1 MNAPALLT
9 YKKEVCSDKESG
21 MTHGRSSPENRHTN
35 EMGSDDGW
43 GDGDRKLRDENDDDR
58 VEEQVEASDIIED
71 DTNPRLYCGGDS
83 PQG

>member
-1 MNAPALLT
+1 
-9 YKKEVCSDKESG
+9 
-21 MTHGRSSPENRHTN
+21 
-35 EMGSDDGW
+35 MGSDDGL
-43 GDGDRKLRDENDDDR
+43 GDGDRKLRDEDDDDR